1 MTRST
6 FRVALLTALLV
17 AASPPLAAAAP
28 PAVSFSPQ
36 SVNTVR
42 QKTPSVPVVRFE
54 IRFDLSQNEV
64 TMLSKPGYA
73 ISKRTQAWV
82 QDGLFRESIRDT
94 VLRATLTRDSLG
106 CAILANLHDHLGSTW
121 IRAYAR
127 ASRPSPA
134 RYRLV
139 LAALND
145 IARNRGSTA

>member
-6 FRVALLTALLV
+6 LRVALVTALLV
-17 AASPPLAAAAP
+17 AASPPLAAATP

-36 SVNTVR
+36 SVDTVR
-42 QKTPSVPVVRFE
+42 QETPSVSVVRFE
-54 IRFDLSQNEV
+54 IVDLSQNEV

-106 CAILANLHDHLGSTW
+106 YAILANLHDHLGSTW
-121 IRAYAR
+121 IRAYTR

-139 LAALND
+139 LTTLND